1 MRILSKTRVAAS
13 AIGIFG
19 GLGGASHGPG
29 EMLQGN
35 IAPNGLVL
43 EAWPELT
50 VLAGEPAMTIIPSF
64 LVTGVLTIIFGLL
77 VAVWAAKFV
86 QRKNGGLVLILLSI
100 IMLLVGGGLF
110 PPVFGVVAGIIGT
123 RIKPSSESTKNGGF

>member
-13 AIGIFG
+13 AIGIFA

-35 IAPNGLVL
+35 IAPNGLVI

-50 VLAGEPAMTIIPSF
+50 VLAGEPAMTIVPSF
-64 LVTGVLTIIFGLL
+64 LVTGVLAIIFGVI
-77 VAVWAAKFV
+77 VAIWAAAFV
-86 QRKNGGLVLILLSI
+86 QKKNGGLVLILLSI
-100 IMLLVGGGLF
+100 IMLLVGGGIV
-110 PPVFGVVAGIIGT
+110 PPVFGVTAGIIGT
-123 RIKPSSESTKNGGF
+123 RLKHSATKH

>member
-35 IAPNGLVL
+35 IAPNGLVI
-43 EAWPELT
+43 EA
-50 VLAGEPAMTIIPSF
+50 
-64 LVTGVLTIIFGLL
+64 
-77 VAVWAAKFV
+77 
-86 QRKNGGLVLILLSI
+86 
-100 IMLLVGGGLF
+100 
-110 PPVFGVVAGIIGT
+110 
-123 RIKPSSESTKNGGF
+123 